1 MASEDAEFTGM
12 FRYQLA
18 AVKTNNGMITETYK
32 EMLDYLE
39 KQRAKLADLRT
50 RVEEPG
56 VEEQY
61 EACLKAYRDL
71 KNSLDW
77 AKEQGFAEGY
87 VEVRLK
93 LLMGEYEKTREE
105 ALVIIARELH
115 EKNISDQAI
124 FVATG
129 ISVGGIG

>member
-1 MASEDAEFTGM
+1 MS
-12 FRYQLA
+12 
-18 AVKTNNGMITETYK
+18 TETYK

-61 EACLKAYRDL
+61 EACLKVYRDL

-129 ISVGGIG
+129 ISVGGIGWERGK

>member
-1 MASEDAEFTGM
+1 MS
-12 FRYQLA
+12 
-18 AVKTNNGMITETYK
+18 TETYK

-39 KQRAKLADLRT
+39 KQKAKLADLRT

-77 AKEQGFAEGY
+77 AKEQGFAEEY

-105 ALVIIARELH
+105 ALVIIAKELH

-124 FVATG
+124 YMATG

>member
-1 MASEDAEFTGM
+1 MSID
-12 FRYQLA
+12 
-18 AVKTNNGMITETYK
+18 TYK

-39 KQRAKLADLRT
+39 RQRTKLADMRT
-50 RVEEPG
+50 RLEEPG
-56 VEEQY
+56 VDERY

-87 VEVRLK
+87 VEVRLN
-93 LLMGEYEKTREE
+93 LLMGEYDKTREE
-105 ALVIIARELH
+105 ALVIIAKELH